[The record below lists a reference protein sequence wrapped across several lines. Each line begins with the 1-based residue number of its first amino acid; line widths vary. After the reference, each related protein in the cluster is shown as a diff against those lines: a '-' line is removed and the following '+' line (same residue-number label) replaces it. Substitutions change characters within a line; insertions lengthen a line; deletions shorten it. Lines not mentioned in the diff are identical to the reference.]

1 MKAVDNSAYS
11 TYPSYPPSPTQQ
23 VIGITPPYPNKMQW
37 ETIMKALSLLC
48 GALLVILGILSFVLL
63 NVTDP
68 INFILTIYYL

>member
-1 MKAVDNSAYS
+1 
-11 TYPSYPPSPTQQ
+11 
-23 VIGITPPYPNKMQW
+23 MQW